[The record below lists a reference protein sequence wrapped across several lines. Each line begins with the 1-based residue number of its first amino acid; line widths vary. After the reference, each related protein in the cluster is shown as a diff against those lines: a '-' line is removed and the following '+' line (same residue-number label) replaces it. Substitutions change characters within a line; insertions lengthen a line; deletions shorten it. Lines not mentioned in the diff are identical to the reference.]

1 MESKILGHEDADPAF
16 DITGYRHRWLDSF
29 QGLRSNW
36 LSLLFIHPRAPNLIG
51 LRSAGTMPA

>member
-16 DITGYRHRWLDSF
+16 DITVYRHRWLDSF

-36 LSLLFIHPRAPNLIG
+36 YYHGWLGGSLGGFVKRAP
-51 LRSAGTMPA
+51 